1 MVSKWPLSDSPSVFL
16 VLRRTDSDLWAPLI
30 LSPCVYLF
38 LHFTSVFHPL
48 RHFRPCPVRP
58 HTDLPVHVSVSRT
71 CVKRNLAMR
80 LVLGGG
86 RRTSSSLS
94 WPRCCHCPGPSQA
107 NWTKLRSSGWPSATC
122 TCGPLPVKGTHP
134 GALCWRETATAAK
147 VSKKQGITWKEKF
160 LWHRY
165 YKEDDEENL
174 GFMFSTKRNMYND
187 LNYSKC
193 GCYIEDEANSG
204 APFLKMELK
213 NNFLCLFDFNIKCSS
228 SVFALRYRIC
238 PRLNE
243 F

>member
-1 MVSKWPLSDSPSVFL
+1 MSFSDWCWGHFYRARINQQVVSKWPLSDSPSVFL
-16 VLRRTDSDLWAPLI
+16 VLRRADSDLWAPLI

-48 RHFRPCPVRP
+48 HHFRPCPVRP

-80 LVLGGG
+80 LVLGGE

-122 TCGPLPVKGTHP
+122 TCGPLPVRGTHP

-160 LWHRY
+160 LWLRY

-187 LNYSKC
+187 LNLLNVGFTSKMKQ
-193 GCYIEDEANSG
+193 ILVHH
-204 APFLKMELK
+204 F
-213 NNFLCLFDFNIKCSS
+213 
-228 SVFALRYRIC
+228 
-238 PRLNE
+238 
-243 F
+243 